1 MKLKQRDTLSQFVRD
16 VCNHQMTILK
26 NDGVYRHIRF
36 QQPGTNCYYFDLIT
50 WPGYLTICGDMG
62 TWTFSRT
69 HDMFDFFARNTL
81 EINTHYW
88 SEKLEAGAGY
98 SARELLAKSY
108 DHDEFCSSLKELLS
122 TYFEDDEDDEDDEPD
137 VDWNDDE
144 DEPDSDKSRIREIV
158 RELCREDFNNDVLAY
173 NAVNEADWP
182 GCVDTWELC
191 ADISYKT
198 YTSHFRWILFAIVWG
213 ISRYR
218 AVPMIEKS
226 MTTFLATREVYRG

>member
-26 NDGVYRHIRF
+26 DDGVYRHIRF
-36 QQPGTNCYYFDLIT
+36 QQPGTTCYYFDLIT

-81 EINTHYW
+81 EINTYYW
-88 SEKLEAGAGY
+88 SEKLEAGAGC
-98 SARELLAKSY
+98 SARELIAKSY

-122 TYFEDDEDDEDDEPD
+122 TYFEDDENEPD
-137 VDWNDDE
+137 VDWNDED

-173 NAVNEADWP
+173 NAVYEADWP

-198 YTSHFRWILFAIVWG
+198 YTSHFQWILFAIVWG

-218 AVPMIEKS
+218 AAPMIEKS
-226 MTTFLATREVYRG
+226 MTTFLATREANHG